1 MGLCRLNVVL
11 AEENFL
17 SAPNNPI
24 GGPAEAPDL
33 FPQETQASNHLALG
47 LEPVSA
53 EPVFRASASPEN
65 PSWGILEIVGLIV
78 FTLLSMSAAIICIS
92 FLVHHFRAPQIPWMD
107 IARWPV
113 VIVSAQVVAYALILG
128 VMYRIAGSSGERP
141 ATALRWNWP
150 RNWAFFLF
158 AGVVLSISLQLF
170 AHLLPMPKTLPIDEF
185 FRTPAE
191 AWLLAIFGT
200 TVAPLL
206 EELFFRGFLYPVL
219 ARWLGVLAAILLT
232 GIAFGAI
239 HGDQLKYSWG
249 PVVLIVVVGIVLTAV
264 RAIGK
269 SVASTFLMHVGY
281 NFTLMAAMF
290 FGTDGF
296 RHLENLRQ

>member
-1 MGLCRLNVVL
+1 L
-11 AEENFL
+11 AERKSL

-24 GGPAEAPDL
+24 GGPAEL
-33 FPQETQASNHLALG
+33 SSQVPQEARQLSLPALAVESVSG
-47 LEPVSA
+47 NPVLHAPSCT
-53 EPVFRASASPEN
+53 EN
-65 PSWGILEIVGLIV
+65 PSWGVLEIVGLVV
-78 FTLLSMSAAIICIS
+78 FTVLSMVAAIFCIS
-92 FLVHHFRAPQIPWMD
+92 LFVQHYRAPQIPWMD
-107 IARWPV
+107 IARWPA

-128 VMYRIAGSSGERP
+128 LMYRIAGSSGEP
-141 ATALRWNWP
+141 PDTALKWNWP
-150 RNWAFFLF
+150 RNWPAFLF
-158 AGVVLSISLQLF
+158 AGMLLSIFLQLF

-219 ARWLGVLAAILLT
+219 ARWLGMFVAVLIT
-232 GIAFGAI
+232 GVAFGAI

-249 PVVLIVVVGIVLTAV
+249 PVALIVVVGIVLTAV
-264 RAIGK
+264 RAARK

-290 FGTDGF
+290 IGTDGF
-296 RHLENLRQ
+296 RHLEKLRQ